1 MTKWPKVTENHDII
15 QHVKDSSTLAY
26 SLPIHPSAPKGTFH
40 KVNLIKLCF
49 NPQRHVPLLFR
60 WWTTVLS
67 PHSLQ
72 VMPQGLAISS
82 WVHLIP
88 HSQSH
93 VTSLRPISAILFFLC
108 STDTQNPTVFQCRLT
123 GQSIVWFRVSCQFPG
138 VASNPMRRDKVNIC
152 LCCTSRTKENSRD
165 LTEM

>member
-67 PHSLQ
+67 PHRLQ

-108 STDTQNPTVFQCRLT
+108 STDTQNPTVFQGADLQVKALCDS
-123 GQSIVWFRVSCQFPG
+123 GFHVSFLGLPVTPWEGTRSTSVSAAHPG
-138 VASNPMRRDKVNIC
+138 PRKTPGI
-152 LCCTSRTKENSRD
+152 
-165 LTEM
+165 